1 MNRSILS
8 SVVAMV
14 ASLAMTACSG
24 SPADT
29 ASTTP
34 DDAPTT
40 TAAASAAPATSSDAD
55 TGTEQSVAEAC
66 MSMAEPIA
74 EAGEKLS
81 EIASV
86 GTGDPQSAVDS
97 WSTLV
102 DAYRS
107 VADTVTNPEV
117 KAAAIAVRDDLATL
131 RDAMEKAYVDQDMGA
146 MSEFTDAT
154 SAWQASQTEL
164 QTLCAS

>member
-1 MNRSILS
+1 MNRSIVS
-8 SVVAMV
+8 PVVAMV
-14 ASLAMTACSG
+14 AALAMTACSG
-24 SPADT
+24 TPADT

-34 DDAPTT
+34 ADAPTT
-40 TAAASAAPATSSDAD
+40 AASSATPATSSDAD
-55 TGTEQSVAEAC
+55 AGTEQSVAEAC
-66 MSMAEPIA
+66 LSMADPIA
-74 EAGEKLS
+74 EASEKLS

-86 GTGDPQSAVDS
+86 GTGDAQSAVDS

-102 DAYRS
+102 EAYRS

-117 KAAAIAVRDDLATL
+117 KAAAIAVRDDLAEL
-131 RDAMEKAYVDQDMGA
+131 RDAMEKVYVDQDMGA

-164 QTLCAS
+164 QTLCAG

>member
-1 MNRSILS
+1 MNRSIVS
-8 SVVAMV
+8 PVVAMV
-14 ASLAMTACSG
+14 AALAMTACSG

-34 DDAPTT
+34 ADAPT
-40 TAAASAAPATSSDAD
+40 TAAASAAPATSSDVD

-66 MSMAEPIA
+66 QSMAGPIA